1 MFPIYSVLICPNLKF
16 SIPSLVLRS
25 VHGLYDDFLLL
36 FLLKRDIYDFRYFV
50 LVWIYAF
57 LANLFYFIL
66 SKTFHLN
73 MDIMFF
79 TFIMLSCYIF
89 FFFSWSILKRG
100 IHDMD
105 CFICVSMHEFH
116 LDLYFF
122 LYYFSLLSWFDY
134 FVYVFLT
141 HCFTLGIHVLVCI
154 GYGYWDL
161 VVFRCL
167 MSFSACGRMIR
178 FRWVLWVL
186 CKLCLRVL
194 VVCITMFCHKIVK
207 WWYC

>member
-66 SKTFHLN
+66 FYFIFIYFIQNLSSKYGYHVFHFYYAFL
-73 MDIMFF
+73 
-79 TFIMLSCYIF
+79 LYIY
-89 FFFSWSILKRG
+89 FFFSWFILKRG

-105 CFICVSMHEFH
+105 CFICVSMHELH
-116 LDLYFF
+116 LDLFIYLLLFPIILIWLFCLYFF
-122 LYYFSLLSWFDY
+122 HTLLYPRYS
-134 FVYVFLT
+134 
-141 HCFTLGIHVLVCI
+141 CFGM
-154 GYGYWDL
+154 Y
-161 VVFRCL
+161 R
-167 MSFSACGRMIR
+167 
-178 FRWVLWVL
+178 LWVL
-186 CKLCLRVL
+186 GSCC
-194 VVCITMFCHKIVK
+194 F
-207 WWYC
+207 